1 MGVIFVVRLVLG
13 VARGDIPS
21 RSFCFSL
28 SKKEKA
34 FASFRDEKKWSFG
47 SFSKRKERL
56 GLMITLPRQLPRQP
70 LTVKFQPIIRPA
82 VCHIKETAKQINDR

>member
-47 SFSKRKERL
+47 SFSKRKEQRFL
-56 GLMITLPRQLPRQP
+56 QPPIPTSAYRAAKPRPSPRPQQSSQYPYQLS
-70 LTVKFQPIIRPA
+70 
-82 VCHIKETAKQINDR
+82 QILCAHY